1 MCPHSIVLQY
11 HSNHAAYQLLFVSKY
26 CELLLC
32 NKESPVMNMTAVI
45 GWMTSDM
52 GLGQRLG
59 CQLCLL
65 LVYGVSKNNICC
77 SWHRLLKVAQCNGA
91 LPCKLCIHLSFYYTL
106 HCLVDYFNSPHPHS
120 TKPFPSSTLPPT
132 QLPAG
137 SENTTTIYAASS
149 AAVLVFVVTILVVIA
164 CLVVRKK
171 RAHGRQRYV
180 RLQNYRTVV
189 DL

>member
-1 MCPHSIVLQY
+1 
-11 HSNHAAYQLLFVSKY
+11 
-26 CELLLC
+26 
-32 NKESPVMNMTAVI
+32 MTAVI

-171 RAHGRQRYV
+171 RAHVRQRYV
-180 RLQNYRTVV
+180 RLQNYRTGV